1 MNLHHLQGRAAP
13 AGPKLRGTPLKLRR
27 DLRRAQAERD
37 KKLDDIERDSRAN
50 VLYRPKTQHSRGQT
64 QDARRRDWTSMN
76 LELPSRPRQSAG
88 KHVDVQGQHGQ
99 RQERLEIRLEPTSP
113 DDRIRQRQRAPR
125 APVTPPPRRSPRTRS
140 SPQHSEPS
148 NESASDDSS
157 SDDSSPSDTGSDDS
171 GSDDEPS
178 LCKRKARP
186 RVKLSKRQQRDL
198 LMEFVVGEND
208 FPGALANGAKCHRD
222 MPFWI
227 NIRKRL
233 RLDQV
238 TNKWSDLSRAF
249 GVIVGTRE
257 RQAMAGKKVPCNS
270 DIERL
275 IDSCARIRIR
285 RGILDGFVDDKL
297 LNPNMV
303 PGLIESGS
311 LEQCELIL
319 GEMQYLQRKQRNK
332 EVPDGPD
339 NADEESDAQDDSE
352 LQDSND
358 SSDSSCDSSSSDDSN
373 DTNDI
378 NDDDG
383 ESTSGVSDAAHQT
396 ASSPPTSAIMASP
409 RWPHADQASSPSSTT
424 AATYHADTDY
434 ADNGDDED
442 DSSAI
447 EEAIALLQRRQERK
461 RRRAESGA
469 DEAPSRRVRMQ
480 HENDAMRTR
489 GRDGADELLGRWAGV
504 I

>member
-1 MNLHHLQGRAAP
+1 
-13 AGPKLRGTPLKLRR
+13 
-27 DLRRAQAERD
+27 
-37 KKLDDIERDSRAN
+37 
-50 VLYRPKTQHSRGQT
+50 
-64 QDARRRDWTSMN
+64 
-76 LELPSRPRQSAG
+76 
-88 KHVDVQGQHGQ
+88 
-99 RQERLEIRLEPTSP
+99 
-113 DDRIRQRQRAPR
+113 
-125 APVTPPPRRSPRTRS
+125 
-140 SPQHSEPS
+140 
-148 NESASDDSS
+148 
-157 SDDSSPSDTGSDDS
+157 
-171 GSDDEPS
+171 
-178 LCKRKARP
+178 
-186 RVKLSKRQQRDL
+186 
-198 LMEFVVGEND
+198 MEFVVGEND
-208 FPGALANGAKCHRD
+208 FLGALANGAKCHRD

-257 RQAMAGKKVPCNS
+257 RQAMAGKKIPCNS

-358 SSDSSCDSSSSDDSN
+358 SSDSSDSSCDSSSSDDSN

-396 ASSPPTSAIMASP
+396 ASSPPTSPIMASP